1 LTLADFEERRI
12 NETIITNSFFGF
24 SQGIYIILLTFLA
37 SQFLKYKISIPL
49 WNLIVLIICLGY
61 ARLVGGKD
69 PFEKTLKENLYQ
81 VLFSFLALGSIF
93 FWILVVI
100 KIY

>member
-49 WNLIVLIICLGY
+49 WVSIAMIICLLY
-61 ARLVGGKD
+61 ARLVGGNQQ
-69 PFEKTLKENLYQ
+69 FTSILTENIYQ
-81 VLFSFLALGSIF
+81 IFYSFLALVFLYIWIGIIF
-93 FWILVVI
+93 